1 MPDSPKHDAGSNRG
15 AKPDFLAAERAEVG
29 VFRPLGHW
37 QLDPDH
43 RGHAHQVFGTLVA
56 CNRMKFLLHDSF
68 SSGEPTL
75 RPDSIPGSLMVWQ
88 EGPTFRSAVIARED
102 AEAVSI
108 ITQTE
113 QRIGVAVAASDI
125 RAARNLMEE
134 VRRAFQPSA
143 TPAAHE
149 LPFTFWHSSQFGAD
163 ATSRAIEL
171 VNWDEV
177 AMNYPGETR
186 SGLEPLM
193 RISAPHRNQ
202 GRLLLWHGAP
212 GTGKTFAIR
221 ALAWAWREW
230 CRFEYVIDPEDLFG
244 SGGYLHEVLLH
255 SDYEDKERKFRLLVL
270 EDCGE
275 MMGADAKQI
284 VGQGLSR
291 LLNVS
296 DGILGQ
302 GTRLMILVT
311 TNEDPGKLNP
321 AIIRA
326 GRCFSE
332 IEFRRFGAEEANHW
346 LKARGCDAS
355 ATDPRTLSELYA
367 VQNRLFV
374 KRDGARIG
382 FTANGLN
389 ER

>member
-1 MPDSPKHDAGSNRG
+1 MPDSRKHDAVKADFFAADRG
-15 AKPDFLAAERAEVG
+15 DIG
-29 VFRPLGHW
+29 VFRPVGHW

-56 CNRMKFLLHDSF
+56 CNRMKFLVHDSF
-68 SSGEPTL
+68 PCGEPAL
-75 RPDSIPGSLMVWQ
+75 RHDSVPGRLVIWQ
-88 EGPTFRSAVIARED
+88 EGSSFRSAVIARDD
-102 AEAVSI
+102 AGAISI
-108 ITQTE
+108 VTQNE
-113 QRIGVAVAASDI
+113 QRIGVAVAANELE
-125 RAARNLMEE
+125 AAHNLMEE
-134 VRRAFQPSA
+134 VRRAFHPSSRQTA
-143 TPAAHE
+143 TE

-171 VNWDEV
+171 VDWAEV

-193 RISAPHRNQ
+193 HIAAPHPNQ

-244 SGGYLHEVLLH
+244 SGGYLNEVLLH
-255 SDYEDKERKFRLLVL
+255 SDYEDKDHKFRLLIV

-311 TNEDPGKLNP
+311 TNEEPGKLNP

-332 IEFRRFGAEEANHW
+332 IEFRRFSIDEANRW
-346 LKARGCDAS
+346 LEARGCE
-355 ATDPRTLSELYA
+355 ATAAESRTLSELYA

-374 KRDGARIG
+374 KRDAARIG

-389 ER
+389 GR

>member
-1 MPDSPKHDAGSNRG
+1 MPDSFKHDAGRTG
-15 AKPDFLAAERAEVG
+15 GGQPDFFAAERGEVG
-29 VFRPLGHW
+29 VFRPVGHW

-43 RGHAHQVFGTLVA
+43 RGHAHQVFGTLMA

-68 SSGEPTL
+68 SSGEPAL
-75 RPDSIPGSLMVWQ
+75 RHDSIPGRLVVWQ
-88 EGPTFRSAVIARED
+88 EGPTFRSAVIARDE
-102 AEAVSI
+102 AAAVSI

-113 QRIGVAVAASDI
+113 QRIGVAVAANEI
-125 RAARNLMEE
+125 QAAHDLMEE
-134 VRRAFQPSA
+134 MRRAFRQSA
-143 TPAAHE
+143 SAAAIE

-177 AMNYPGETR
+177 ASNYPGETR

-193 RISAPHRNQ
+193 RIPAPHPNQ
-202 GRLLLWHGAP
+202 GRLLLWHGPP

-255 SDYEDKERKFRLLVL
+255 SDYEEKDRKFRLLIL

-332 IEFRRFGAEEANHW
+332 IEFRRFGVDEANRW
-346 LKARGCDAS
+346 LTARGCEAS
-355 ATDPRTLSELYA
+355 AADSRTLSELYA
-367 VQNRLFV
+367 AQNRLFV
-374 KRDGARIG
+374 KRDTSRIG
-382 FTANGLN
+382 FTADAVNG
-389 ER
+389 R